1 MIENVGWRIQDEAG
15 GPKILGITT
24 DGRTNEGSRAGCRR
38 CRQCPVPRRS
48 SRSTSFPLQ
57 MASHKTISNR
67 KKGTTEEKRQGK
79 KARMAERRQ
88 NNRTAPRRRRRRR
101 NATRLCK
108 AVKTNH
114 PGAVCTPGWP
124 LRPPVA
130 ALGQGWLQLKGGEL
144 GLVLST
150 ASPGDR
156 TASKSNAGAAGHS
169 VPLVPWPK
177 WPGW

>member
-1 MIENVGWRIQDEAG
+1 MEDGESKTRPAVPRSWGLRLMVERTKG
-15 GPKILGITT
+15 RGPAVVDAAK
-24 DGRTNEGSRAGCRR
+24 
-38 CRQCPVPRRS
+38 CPVPRRS

-57 MASHKTISNR
+57 MASHKIISNR

-144 GLVLST
+144 GLVPST